1 MAADRRA
8 FPAACNGVVGF
19 KQGLGVVP
27 QEYAQD
33 GFGNI
38 SYITPMTRTV
48 LDTALMLDAM
58 AGTDLRDPL
67 TTGRPK
73 ADFVAAAHGRRSEGT
88 AHRLARAAR
97 AMPPSRPMC

>member
-1 MAADRRA
+1 M
-8 FPAACNGVVGF
+8 
-19 KQGLGVVP
+19 VP

-58 AGTDLRDPL
+58 AGPDLRDPL
-67 TTGRPK
+67 TTGAAESR
-73 ADFVAAAHGRRSEGT
+73 FRCRRSVAAI
-88 AHRLARAAR
+88 
-97 AMPPSRPMC
+97 